1 MNDFRLKLALSI
13 LSAVL
18 FSFVFIL
25 LAFAVPLD
33 KKESII
39 IKKNTNKLEK
49 ISKSMRENK

>member
-49 ISKSMRENK
+49 IPKSMRENK

>member
-1 MNDFRLKLALSI
+1 MSDFRLKLALSI

-33 KKESII
+33 KKETVI
-39 IKKNTNKLEK
+39 IKKNANKLEK
-49 ISKSMRENK
+49 ISEAMREKK

>member
-1 MNDFRLKLALSI
+1 MSDFRLKLALSI

-33 KKESII
+33 KKETVI
-39 IKKNTNKLEK
+39 IKKPANKLEK
-49 ISKSMRENK
+49 ISEAMREKE